1 MPTPALNASVVAP
14 KGPAPSNKQLTVF
27 VTIHV
32 SPSDVEKFKEA
43 HRPVWKNCSE
53 EPECLLFDVFQDPE
67 VKGRFRFIEIWNES
81 REWFEKEQMTK
92 SYYGS
97 LWENS
102 KPLWTKDIQ
111 IEYFQREGEGCSWSD
126 EYLAGGKRMEKDEVV
141 A

>member
-32 SPSDVEKFKEA
+32 SPSEVEKFKEA

-81 REWFEKEQMTK
+81 REWFEKV
-92 SYYGS
+92 S
-97 LWENS
+97 
-102 KPLWTKDIQ
+102 
-111 IEYFQREGEGCSWSD
+111 
-126 EYLAGGKRMEKDEVV
+126 
-141 A
+141 